1 MIFLMEQG
9 TKGDSTIVNPSQFG
23 MCFQSVKNNI
33 CLIQIHPVKS
43 YARQLSINHTVL
55 PTQGLALRQTKP
67 GARRGRA
74 TGKLQDS
81 QDLRA
86 FLQQTQS
93 YAAAEPLIAAT
104 SQQLK

>member
-43 YARQLSINHTVL
+43 YTRQLSINHTVL

-93 YAAAEPLIAAT
+93 HAAEPLIAAT
-104 SQQLK
+104 PQQLK